1 MENKA
6 ERRWGIV
13 AVAVAMFFVTM
24 VNTSINGQKSSIYYA
39 VWFFVG
45 LYGYKGN
52 LEQIKS
58 LMKFFILLNLIVL
71 VGVVLFVHDDAYT
84 HIYKE
89 GTKESIIVGVFVMLL
104 KFGCTSILQKN

>member
-45 LYGYKGN
+45 L
-52 LEQIKS
+52 
-58 LMKFFILLNLIVL
+58 
-71 VGVVLFVHDDAYT
+71 
-84 HIYKE
+84 
-89 GTKESIIVGVFVMLL
+89 
-104 KFGCTSILQKN
+104 